1 MEAEVEQARTHRR
14 GWMNGIHDMGGMQ
27 GAGPVAPENDEPVF
41 HEQWEKKVFAMQIAA
56 SGQGLYS
63 GSEFRHAIE
72 RMDWAHYLESSY
84 YEHWLTA
91 IETLLSEK
99 GIISREE
106 LEARVKQVKE
116 HPEAIANF
124 PPSNGSDQLASRLEK
139 MVRQGG
145 STRREVATAPR
156 FKPDDKIAVRNIN
169 PGGHTR
175 LPRYIRGKRGT
186 IEKVHGSFNLP
197 DAIAHGQ
204 GKHLESVYTVRF
216 DAREVWGEQAAVRD
230 SIYVDLWESY
240 LEPAS

>member
-1 MEAEVEQARTHRR
+1 
-14 GWMNGIHDMGGMQ
+14 MNGIHDMGGMQ
-27 GAGPVAPENDEPVF
+27 GAGPIAPEHDEPVF
-41 HEQWEKKVFAMQIAA
+41 HEQWEKNVFAIQIAA

-63 GSEFRHAIE
+63 GAEFRHAIE
-72 RMDWAHYLESSY
+72 RMNWTHYLESSY

-116 HPEAIANF
+116 HPEVIANF
-124 PPSNGSDQLASRLEK
+124 PPSNGSDQLASRLEQ

-145 STRREVATAPR
+145 STRRETGTTPR
-156 FKPDDKIAVRNIN
+156 FELGDKIAVRNIH

-197 DAIAHGQ
+197 DTNAHGR
-204 GKHLESVYTVRF
+204 GKNPESVYTVRF

-230 SIYVDLWESY
+230 SIYLDLWESY
-240 LEPAS
+240 VEPAS

>member
-1 MEAEVEQARTHRR
+1 MDAEIEQVRIHRR

-27 GAGPVAPENDEPVF
+27 GAGPIAPEHDEPVF
-41 HEQWEKKVFAMQIAA
+41 HEQWEKKVFAMQSAA

-63 GSEFRHAIE
+63 GAEFRHAIE
-72 RMDWAHYLESSY
+72 RMNWLHYLESSY

-145 STRREVATAPR
+145 STRREIAQAPR
-156 FKPDDKIAVRNIN
+156 FKPGDKIAVRNIN

-175 LPRYIRGKRGT
+175 LPRYIRGKRGA

-197 DAIAHGQ
+197 DTNAQGQ
-204 GKHLESVYTVRF
+204 GKNPQPVYTVRF
-216 DAREVWGEQAAVRD
+216 DA
-230 SIYVDLWESY
+230 
-240 LEPAS
+240 

>member
-1 MEAEVEQARTHRR
+1 
-14 GWMNGIHDMGGMQ
+14 MNGIHDMGGMQ
-27 GAGPVAPENDEPVF
+27 GATPIAPENDEPVF
-41 HEQWEKKVFAMQIAA
+41 HERWEKKVFAMQIAA

-63 GSEFRHAIE
+63 GAEFRHAIE
-72 RMDWAHYLESSY
+72 RMNWIHYLESSY

-116 HPEAIANF
+116 HPEVIANF
-124 PPSNGSDQLASRLEK
+124 PPSNSSDQLASRLEK

-145 STRREVATAPR
+145 STRRETATVPR
-156 FKPDDKIAVRNIN
+156 FKPGDKIAVRNIH

-197 DAIAHGQ
+197 DTNAGGR
-204 GKHLESVYTVRF
+204 GKNSEPVYTVRF

-230 SIYVDLWESY
+230 SIYLDLWESY
-240 LEPAS
+240 MEPPS

>member
-1 MEAEVEQARTHRR
+1 
-14 GWMNGIHDMGGMQ
+14 MNGIHDMGGMQ
-27 GAGPVAPENDEPVF
+27 GAGPIAPENDEPVF
-41 HEQWEKKVFAMQIAA
+41 HELWEKKVFAMQTAA
-56 SGQGLYS
+56 SGHGLYS
-63 GSEFRHAIE
+63 GAEFRHAIE
-72 RMDWAHYLESSY
+72 RMNWIHYLESSY

-91 IETLLSEK
+91 IETLLREK

-116 HPEAIANF
+116 HPEAMANF
-124 PPSNGSDQLASRLEK
+124 PPSNGPGQLTGRLEK

-145 STRREVATAPR
+145 STRREIGTAPR
-156 FKPDDKIAVRNIN
+156 FKPGDKIAVRNIN
-169 PGGHTR
+169 PDGHTR

-197 DAIAHGQ
+197 DTNAHGR
-204 GKHLESVYTVRF
+204 GKNPQPVYTVRF

-230 SIYVDLWESY
+230 TIYVDLWESY

>member
-1 MEAEVEQARTHRR
+1 
-14 GWMNGIHDMGGMQ
+14 MNGIHDMGGMQ
-27 GAGPVAPENDEPVF
+27 GAGPIAPEHDEPVF

-63 GSEFRHAIE
+63 GAEFRHAIE
-72 RMDWAHYLESSY
+72 RMNWIHYLESSY

-124 PPSNGSDQLASRLEK
+124 LPSNGSDQLASRLEK

-145 STRREVATAPR
+145 STRREIATAPR
-156 FKPDDKIAVRNIN
+156 FKPGDQIAVRNIN

-197 DAIAHGQ
+197 DANVHGRD
-204 GKHLESVYTVRF
+204 KHPQPVYTVRF
-216 DAREVWGEQAAVRD
+216 DAREVWGEQAAVCD
-230 SIYVDLWESY
+230 TIYVDLWESY

>member
-1 MEAEVEQARTHRR
+1 
-14 GWMNGIHDMGGMQ
+14 MNGIHDMGGMQ
-27 GAGPVAPENDEPVF
+27 GAGPIAPEHDEPVF
-41 HEQWEKKVFAMQIAA
+41 HEQWEKNVFAMQIAA

-63 GSEFRHAIE
+63 GAEFRHAIE
-72 RMDWAHYLESSY
+72 RMNWLHYLESS
-84 YEHWLTA
+84 
-91 IETLLSEK
+91 
-99 GIISREE
+99 E

-145 STRREVATAPR
+145 STRREIGTAPR
-156 FKPDDKIAVRNIN
+156 FKPGDKVVVRNIN

-175 LPRYIRGKRGT
+175 LPRYIRGKRGA

-197 DAIAHGQ
+197 DANAHGR
-204 GKHLESVYTVRF
+204 GKNPQPVYTVRF
-216 DAREVWGEQAAVRD
+216 DAREAWGEQAAVRD
-230 SIYVDLWESY
+230 SIYLDLWESY